1 MKNIFGRSHKDQVVL
16 FDPALASQNI
26 GDEIISNSACKW
38 LQPLF
43 KDEFVLHVSSH
54 QKMSFRY
61 KRYLNDSKLTFVLG
75 SNLLKSGMLFG
86 FRQWD
91 VSLFDTF
98 QVNDAVLVGC
108 GWHTYEKR
116 IDPYSKLL
124 YRRLLSDHYLHS
136 VRDEYAKMKL
146 EEMGITNVLNTGCAT
161 MWGFTP
167 DYCARLPKT
176 KARNVVATLTDYNQD
191 PERDEQ
197 MLSTLLSNYE
207 KVSLWLQGNGDRGY
221 IASLPSYTKCEV
233 IPSTLDAFDAALDK
247 EDTDYVGTRLHGGI
261 RALQHGRRSLI
272 IAIDNR
278 AREMHKD
285 FNIPVLEREEIE
297 KLEKWICGESTTDIR
312 IPSDEIERFLGQFR
326 K

>member
-1 MKNIFGRSHKDQVVL
+1 MKKIFGHSHKDQVVL
-16 FDPALASQNI
+16 FNPALASQNL
-26 GDEIISNSACKW
+26 GDEIISTSACKW

-43 KDEFVLHVSSH
+43 TDEFVLHVSSH

-91 VSLFDTF
+91 VSVFDTF
-98 QVNDAVLVGC
+98 QVSDAVLVGC
-108 GWHTYEKR
+108 GWHTYEKH
-116 IDPYSKLL
+116 IDSYSKLL
-124 YRRLLSDHYLHS
+124 YRRLLSDHYFHS
-136 VRDEYAKMKL
+136 VRDEYAKKKL

-167 DYCARLPKT
+167 DYCAGLPKT
-176 KARNVVATLTDYNQD
+176 KAANVVATLTDYNQD
-191 PERDEQ
+191 PERDER
-197 MLSTLLSNYE
+197 MLSTLLHNYE
-207 KVSLWLQGNGDRGY
+207 KVTLWMQGNGDRGY
-221 IASLPSYTKCEV
+221 VASLPSFAKCEA
-233 IPSTLDAFDAALDK
+233 IPSTLEAFDTALNQK
-247 EDTDYVGTRLHGGI
+247 DTDYVGTRLHGGI

-285 FNIPVLEREEIE
+285 FNIPVLERDEIG
-297 KLEKWICGESTTDIR
+297 KLEDWICGDSSTEIR
-312 IPSDEIERFLGQFR
+312 IPVDEIERFLGQFR
-326 K
+326 

>member
-1 MKNIFGRSHKDQVVL
+1 MKKLFGDSHKDQVVM

-26 GDEIISNSACKW
+26 GDEIISTSACKW
-38 LQPLF
+38 LLPLF
-43 KDEFVLHVSSH
+43 PDSFVMHVSSH

-61 KRYLNDSKLTFVLG
+61 KRYINDSKLTFVLG
-75 SNLLKSGMLFG
+75 SNLLKAGMLFG

-91 VSLFDTF
+91 VSVFDTF

-116 IDPYSKLL
+116 IDPYSKFL
-124 YRRLLSDHYLHS
+124 YHRLLSDHYFHS
-136 VRDEYAKMKL
+136 VRDEYAKKKL

-167 DYCARLPKT
+167 EYCLGIPKT
-176 KARNVVATLTDYNQD
+176 KAANVVATLTDYNQD

-197 MLSTLLSNYE
+197 MLSTLLRNYE
-207 KVSLWLQGNGDRGY
+207 KVSLWLQGNGDRSY
-221 IASLPSYTKCEV
+221 VSNLPSFAKCEV
-233 IPSTLDAFDAALDK
+233 IPSTLEAFDDALDR
-247 EDTDYVGTRLHGGI
+247 EDADYVGTRLHGGI

-272 IAIDNR
+272 LTIDNR

-285 FNIPVLEREEIE
+285 FNIPVLEREQIE
-297 KLEKWICGESTTDIR
+297 KLDDWVCGENSTDIR
-312 IPSDEIERFLGQFR
+312 IPVDEIERFLGQFR
-326 K
+326 

>member
-1 MKNIFGRSHKDQVVL
+1 MKKLLGESHPDQVIL
-16 FDPALASQNI
+16 FDPGCASQNV
-26 GDEIISNSACKW
+26 GDEIISVSAQKW
-38 LQPLF
+38 LRPLYA
-43 KDEFVLHVSSH
+43 DEFVIRVSSH

-91 VSLFDTF
+91 VSLLDTF

-124 YRRLLSDHYLHS
+124 YRRLLSDRFLHS
-136 VRDEYAKMKL
+136 VRDEYAKKKL

-167 DYCARLPKT
+167 EYCDTIPRT
-176 KARNVVATLTDYNQD
+176 KAANVVVTLTDYNQD
-191 PERDEQ
+191 PTRDEQ
-197 MLSTLLSNYE
+197 MLSTLLRNYE
-207 KVSLWLQGNGDRGY
+207 RVSLWLQGNGDRGY
-221 IASLPSYTKCEV
+221 ASSLPSYAKCEI
-233 IPSTLDAFDAALDK
+233 IPSTLEAFDAALDGD
-247 EDTDYVGTRLHGGI
+247 DTDYVGTRLHGGI

-278 AREMHKD
+278 SREMHKD
-285 FNIPVLEREEIE
+285 FNIPVLERDEMDG
-297 KLEKWICGESTTDIR
+297 LESWVYGKSATDIR
-312 IPSDEIERFLGQFR
+312 IPTNEINRFLSQFC
-326 K
+326 

>member
-1 MKNIFGRSHKDQVVL
+1 MKKFFGDSHRDQIIL

-26 GDEIISNSACKW
+26 GDEIISSSACKW

-43 KDEFVLHVSSH
+43 RDEFVLHVSSH

-75 SNLLKSGMLFG
+75 SNLLKAGMLFG

-91 VSLFDTF
+91 VSLLDTF
-98 QVNDAVLVGC
+98 QINDAVLVGC
-108 GWHTYEKR
+108 GWHTYERR
-116 IDPYSKLL
+116 IDPYSKFL
-124 YRRLLSDHYLHS
+124 YRRLLSSHYYHS
-136 VRDEYAKMKL
+136 VRDEYAKKKL

-167 DYCARLPKT
+167 EYCATIPRK
-176 KARNVVATLTDYNQD
+176 KASTAVVTLTDYNQD

-197 MLSTLLSNYE
+197 MLSILLRSYE
-207 KVSLWLQGNGDRGY
+207 KVSIWLQGNGDRGY
-221 IASLPSYTKCEV
+221 ASMLPSFTKCDV
-233 IPSTLDAFDAALDK
+233 IPPTLDAFDAALERD
-247 EDTDYVGTRLHGGI
+247 DTDYVGTRLHGGI

-272 IAIDNR
+272 VAIDNR

-285 FNIPVLEREEIE
+285 FNIPVLEREEIGG
-297 KLEKWICGESTTDIR
+297 LDGWICGEGVTDIH
-312 IPSDEIERFLGQFR
+312 IPANEIERFLSQFR
-326 K
+326 